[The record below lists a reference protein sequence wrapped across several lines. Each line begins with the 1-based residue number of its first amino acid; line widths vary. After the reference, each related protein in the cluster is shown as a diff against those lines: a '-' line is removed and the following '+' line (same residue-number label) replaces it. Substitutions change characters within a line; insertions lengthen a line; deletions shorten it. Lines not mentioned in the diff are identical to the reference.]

1 MNITQTT
8 ATNAHDV
15 VNMIVANARIAL
27 SMSGESDA
35 TRGDVHGAIVATE
48 RMLKAAKEMVMLS
61 LYNDIWSDEL
71 ENVAIEVVDLL
82 GECDAKLT
90 EITGWEN

>member
-8 ATNAHDV
+8 AINAHDV

-27 SMSGESDA
+27 SMAGESDA
-35 TRGDVHGAIVATE
+35 TRDDVNGAIVATE
-48 RMLKAAKEMVMLS
+48 GMLKAAKEMVMLS

-71 ENVAIEVVDLL
+71 ENVANEVMDLL
-82 GECDAKLT
+82 KECNAKLI

>member
-8 ATNAHDV
+8 AINTHDV
-15 VNMIVANARIAL
+15 VNMIVANARISL

-48 RMLKAAKEMVMLS
+48 GMLRVAKEMVMFS

-71 ENVAIEVVDLL
+71 ENVANEVVDLL
-82 GECDAKLT
+82 KECNAKLT